1 MSNNFEIDFERNQRL
16 GFPETVYGANKST
29 ESLINITQALV
40 ERQQH
45 AFITRMQE
53 EKFLELSSR
62 FQQPILYDKTSGA
75 CIVGNIPEEP
85 EEKSVAILSGGTSDE
100 FIVNE
105 AYYTLR
111 YLGIGAT
118 RFQDVGVAGLHRL
131 LKIKEE
137 FQSYKVL
144 IVVAGFEGALPTVV
158 GGLSPLPIIAVPA
171 SIGYGVAKDGFT
183 ALNSM
188 LSSCANGIVV
198 VNIDNGYGAALAAF
212 RIVNSRL

>member
-1 MSNNFEIDFERNQRL
+1 MSSNYNLDFERNQRL
-16 GFPETVYGANKST
+16 GFPETVFGANKSA
-29 ESLINITQALV
+29 ESLINIARALM
-40 ERQQH
+40 EKQQH

-53 EKFLELSSR
+53 EKFTEVSR
-62 FQQPILYDKTSGA
+62 HFDQIQYDKASGA
-75 CIVGNIPEEP
+75 CLIGKVTDEP
-85 EEKSVAILSGGTSDE
+85 SVKSVAILSGGTSDE

-118 RFQDVGVAGLHRL
+118 RFQDIGIAGLHRL
-131 LKIKEE
+131 LSIKEE
-137 FQSYKVL
+137 LASYRVL

-198 VNIDNGYGAALAAF
+198 VNIDNGYGAALAAY
-212 RIVNSRL
+212 RIINNRH

>member
-1 MSNNFEIDFERNQRL
+1 MSSNYNLDFERNQRL
-16 GFPETVYGANKST
+16 GFPETVFGANKSV
-29 ESLINITQALV
+29 ESLLNIARALM
-40 ERQQH
+40 EKQQH

-53 EKFLELSSR
+53 EKFIELSPH
-62 FQQPILYDKTSGA
+62 FDQIQYDRASGA
-75 CIVGNIPEEP
+75 CLIGEVLEEP
-85 EEKSVAILSGGTSDE
+85 AEKSVAILSGGTSDE

-118 RFQDVGVAGLHRL
+118 RFQDIGIAGLHRL
-131 LKIKEE
+131 LSIKEE
-137 FQSYKVL
+137 LASFRVL

-198 VNIDNGYGAALAAF
+198 VNIDNGYGAALAAY
-212 RIVNSRL
+212 RIIKNSL

>member
-1 MSNNFEIDFERNQRL
+1 MSNFNLDFERNQRL
-16 GFPETVYGANKST
+16 GFPETVYGANKSA
-29 ESLINITQALV
+29 ESLVNITTALM
-40 ERQQH
+40 EKQQH

-53 EKFLELSSR
+53 EKFLELSLHFSE
-62 FQQPILYDKTSGA
+62 ILYDKVSGA
-75 CIVGNIPEEP
+75 CLVGKLPEETAT
-85 EEKSVAILSGGTSDE
+85 KDVAILSGGTSDE

-105 AYYTLR
+105 VFYTLR
-111 YLGIGAT
+111 YLGIGAS

-137 FQSYKVL
+137 LASYKVL

-171 SIGYGVAKDGFT
+171 SIGYGVAKDGIT

-198 VNIDNGYGAALAAF
+198 VNIDNGYGAAMAAF
-212 RIVNSRL
+212 RILKGRL

>member
-1 MSNNFEIDFERNQRL
+1 MSSNFNLDFDRHQRL
-16 GFPETVYGANKST
+16 GFPETVFGANKSA
-29 ESLINITQALV
+29 ESLLNIARALV
-40 ERQQH
+40 ERHEH
-45 AFITRMQE
+45 ALITRMQE
-53 EKFLELSSR
+53 EKFLEISR
-62 FQQPILYDKTSGA
+62 HFDQIQYDKASGA
-75 CIVGNIPEEP
+75 CLIGKIIDEP
-85 EEKSVAILSGGTSDE
+85 AEKSVAILSGGTSDE

-118 RFQDVGVAGLHRL
+118 RFQDIGIAGLHRL
-131 LKIKEE
+131 LNIKDELAG
-137 FQSYKVL
+137 YRVL

-183 ALNSM
+183 ALNAM

-198 VNIDNGYGAALAAF
+198 VNIDNGYGAALAAY
-212 RIVNSRL
+212 RIINNG

>member
-1 MSNNFEIDFERNQRL
+1 MSENFNLDFERNQRL
-16 GFPETVYGANKST
+16 GFPETVFGANKST
-29 ESLINITQALV
+29 ESLINITRALL
-40 ERQQH
+40 EKQQH

-53 EKFLELSSR
+53 EKFREFSMHFS
-62 FQQPILYDKTSGA
+62 PVLYDKASGS
-75 CIVGNIPEEP
+75 CLIGQIPEEVTD
-85 EEKSVAILSGGTSDE
+85 KKVAVLSGGTSDE

-105 AYYTLR
+105 AFYTLR

-118 RFQDVGVAGLHRL
+118 RFQDVGIAGLHRL
-131 LKIKEE
+131 LRIKEE
-137 FQSYKVL
+137 LANYKVL

-171 SIGYGVAKDGFT
+171 SIGYGVAKDGIT
-183 ALNSM
+183 ALHSM

-212 RIVNSRL
+212 RILNNL

>member
-1 MSNNFEIDFERNQRL
+1 MSNNFTLDFERNQRL
-16 GFPETVYGANKST
+16 GFPETVFGANKTS
-29 ESLINITQALV
+29 ESLINITQALLQK
-40 ERQQH
+40 QQH
-45 AFITRMQE
+45 AFITKLQE
-53 EKFLELSSR
+53 EKFLELSLHFS
-62 FQQPILYDKTSGA
+62 PIQYDKISGA
-75 CIVGNIPEEP
+75 CLIGNVPGEP
-85 EEKSVAILSGGTSDE
+85 EQKSVAILSGGTSDE

-137 FQSYKVL
+137 LQTYKVL
-144 IVVAGFEGALPTVV
+144 IVIAGFEGALPTVV

-171 SIGYGVAKDGFT
+171 SIGYGVAKDGYT

-212 RIVNSRL
+212 RILNNK

>member
-1 MSNNFEIDFERNQRL
+1 MSSNFNLDFERNQRL

-29 ESLINITQALV
+29 ESLINITKALL
-40 ERQQH
+40 EKQQH

-53 EKFLELSSR
+53 EKFLELSLH
-62 FQQPILYDKTSGA
+62 FNNVHYDRPSGA
-75 CIVGNIPEEP
+75 CMIGDFPEEQG
-85 EEKSVAILSGGTSDE
+85 EKSVAILSGGTSDE

-105 AYYTLR
+105 VYYTLQ
-111 YLGIGAT
+111 YLGVGAT
-118 RFQDVGVAGLHRL
+118 RFQDIGIAGLHRL

-137 FQSYKVL
+137 LSSFRVL

-171 SIGYGVAKDGFT
+171 SIGYGVAKDGIT
-183 ALNSM
+183 ALHSM

-212 RIVNSRL
+212 RILNNKL

>member
-1 MSNNFEIDFERNQRL
+1 MSDNFNLDFDRNQRM

-29 ESLINITQALV
+29 ESLINITRALL
-40 ERQQH
+40 EKQQH

-53 EKFLELSSR
+53 EKYVELSSH
-62 FQQPILYDKTSGA
+62 FSPVHYDKISGA
-75 CIVGNIPEEP
+75 CLIGNFPEESK
-85 EEKSVAILSGGTSDE
+85 EKSVAILSGGTSDE

-105 AYYTLR
+105 VFYTLQ

-118 RFQDVGVAGLHRL
+118 RFQDIGIAGLHRL
-131 LKIKEE
+131 LRIKEE
-137 FQSYKVL
+137 LASYRVL
-144 IVVAGFEGALPTVV
+144 IVIAGFEGALPTVV

-171 SIGYGVAKDGFT
+171 SIGYGVAKDGIT

-212 RIVNSRL
+212 RILNNSL

>member
-1 MSNNFEIDFERNQRL
+1 MSNNFVIDFERNQRL
-16 GFPETVYGANKST
+16 GFPETVFGANKSA
-29 ESLINITQALV
+29 ESLINITEALV
-40 ERQQH
+40 QRQQH
-45 AFITRMQE
+45 AYITRLQE
-53 EKFLELSSR
+53 EKFLELSSH
-62 FQQPILYDKTSGA
+62 FNPILYDKASGA
-75 CIVGNIPEEP
+75 CLVGKVPDEP

-105 AYYTLR
+105 VYYTLR
-111 YLGIGAT
+111 YLGIGSS
-118 RFQDVGVAGLHRL
+118 RFQDIGIAGLHRL

-137 FQSYKVL
+137 LQTYKVL
-144 IVVAGFEGALPTVV
+144 IVIAGFEGALPTVV

-212 RIVNSRL
+212 RILNNKK

>member
-1 MSNNFEIDFERNQRL
+1 MSNNFNLDFDRNQRL
-16 GFPETVYGANKST
+16 GFPETVFGANKSA
-29 ESLINITQALV
+29 ESLLNIARALM
-40 ERQQH
+40 EKQQH

-53 EKFLELSSR
+53 EKFLELSR
-62 FQQPILYDKTSGA
+62 HFDQIQYDKTSGA
-75 CIVGNIPEEP
+75 CLIGKILEEP
-85 EEKSVAILSGGTSDE
+85 EVKSVAILSGGTSDE

-105 AYYTLR
+105 AYYTLK

-118 RFQDVGVAGLHRL
+118 RFQDIGIAGLHRL
-131 LKIKEE
+131 LSIKEDLAS
-137 FQSYKVL
+137 FRVL

-198 VNIDNGYGAALAAF
+198 VNIDNGYGAALAAY
-212 RIVNSRL
+212 RIINNSL

>member
-1 MSNNFEIDFERNQRL
+1 MSSNFNLDFDRHQRL
-16 GFPETVYGANKST
+16 GFPETVFGANKSA
-29 ESLINITQALV
+29 ESLLNIARALV
-40 ERQQH
+40 EKHEH
-45 AFITRMQE
+45 ALITRMQE
-53 EKFLELSSR
+53 EKFLEISR
-62 FQQPILYDKTSGA
+62 HFDQIQYDKASGA
-75 CIVGNIPEEP
+75 CLIGKIIDEP
-85 EEKSVAILSGGTSDE
+85 VKKNVAILSGGTSDE

-118 RFQDVGVAGLHRL
+118 RFQDIGIAGLHRL
-131 LKIKEE
+131 LSIKEE
-137 FQSYKVL
+137 LADYRVL

-183 ALNSM
+183 ALNAM

-198 VNIDNGYGAALAAF
+198 VNIDNGYGAALAAY
-212 RIVNSRL
+212 RILNNGQ

>member
-1 MSNNFEIDFERNQRL
+1 MSSNFNLDFDRNQRV
-16 GFPETVYGANKST
+16 GFPETVFGANKSV
-29 ESLINITQALV
+29 ESLINIANALM
-40 ERQQH
+40 EKQQH

-53 EKFLELSSR
+53 EKFVELSR
-62 FQQPILYDKTSGA
+62 HFAQIQYDKASGA
-75 CIVGNIPEEP
+75 CLIGKVMDEP
-85 EEKSVAILSGGTSDE
+85 QVKSVAILSGGTSDE

-111 YLGIGAT
+111 YLGIGAR
-118 RFQDVGVAGLHRL
+118 RFQDIGIAGLHRL
-131 LKIKEE
+131 LSIKEE
-137 FQSYKVL
+137 LASFSVL

-198 VNIDNGYGAALAAF
+198 VNIDNGYGAALAAY
-212 RIVNSRL
+212 RIIKNSL

>member
-1 MSNNFEIDFERNQRL
+1 MSNNFNLDFDRNQRL
-16 GFPETVYGANKST
+16 GFPETVFGANKSA
-29 ESLINITQALV
+29 ESLLNIARALV
-40 ERQQH
+40 EKHEH
-45 AFITRMQE
+45 ALITRMQE
-53 EKFLELSSR
+53 EKFLEISR
-62 FQQPILYDKTSGA
+62 HFDRIQYDKASGA
-75 CIVGNIPEEP
+75 CLIGKIAEEP
-85 EEKSVAILSGGTSDE
+85 VNKSVAILSGGTSDE

-118 RFQDVGVAGLHRL
+118 RFQDIGIAGLHRL
-131 LKIKEE
+131 LSIKDELAG
-137 FQSYKVL
+137 YRVL

-183 ALNSM
+183 ALNAM

-198 VNIDNGYGAALAAF
+198 VNIDNGYGAALAAY
-212 RIVNSRL
+212 RIINNGH